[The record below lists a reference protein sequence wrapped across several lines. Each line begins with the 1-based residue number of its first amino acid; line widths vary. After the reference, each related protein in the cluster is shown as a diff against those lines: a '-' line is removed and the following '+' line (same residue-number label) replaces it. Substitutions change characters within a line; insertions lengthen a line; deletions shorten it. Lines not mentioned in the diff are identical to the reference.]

1 MTNHPV
7 CDNIVST
14 GARKSQ
20 DKPEREKRM
29 YRIKIIDNLMPTTYK
44 WYDSEVDAYKVATAI
59 INNRDAL
66 AVEVE
71 NLKTKKAILLT
82 AK

>member
-1 MTNHPV
+1 
-7 CDNIVST
+7 
-14 GARKSQ
+14 
-20 DKPEREKRM
+20 M

-44 WYDSEVDAYKVATAI
+44 WYDSETDAYKVATAI

>member
-1 MTNHPV
+1 
-7 CDNIVST
+7 
-14 GARKSQ
+14 
-20 DKPEREKRM
+20 M
-29 YRIKIIDNLMPTTYK
+29 YRIKIIDNLMPATYK
-44 WYDSEVDAYKVATAI
+44 WYDNEADAYKVATAI